1 MRDMRILVTGGAGFI
16 GSHLVEALVGRG
28 HDVVVLD
35 NLTTGKKENLAKVL
49 HQIEFVEGD
58 IREDGVVKGALKDV
72 EAVAHLAALISVIE
86 SMQKLLLYHDVNS
99 MGTLRLLQHSLKS
112 GVKKF
117 VLASSC
123 AVYGDP
129 AKVPVSE
136 TDPVGPLSVYAAS
149 KLSAEEYCRTYGGTG
164 VMSAAILRLFN
175 VYGPRQTFSQYSG
188 VIMQFAERIRNGKPP
203 VIYGDGRQTRDF
215 IFVRD
220 VARFITAAMEMGA
233 SGTFNVGTGRSVTI
247 NRLAEVVLSVMNRED
262 LKPAFAAPRPGDI
275 MHSEAD
281 MSRTLKAL
289 GLKAEVAL
297 EEGLRETI
305 RSIG

>member
-1 MRDMRILVTGGAGFI
+1 MRILVTGGAGFI
-16 GSHLVEALVGRG
+16 GSHLVEALVELG
-28 HDVVVLD
+28 HDVMVLD
-35 NLTTGKKENLAKVL
+35 NLTTGKKENLANVL

-58 IREDGVVKGALKDV
+58 IREDGVVKGALRDV
-72 EAVAHLAALISVIE
+72 EAVAHLAALISVNE
-86 SMQKLLLYHDVNS
+86 SMKKPLLYHDVNS
-99 MGTLRLLQHSLKS
+99 VGTLKLLQHSLKS

-129 AKVPVSE
+129 AKVPISE

-164 VMSAAILRLFN
+164 GMSAAILRLFN
-175 VYGPRQTFSQYSG
+175 VYGSRQTFSQYSG
-188 VIMQFAERIRNGKPP
+188 VITQFADRIRNGKPP

-220 VARFITAAMEMGA
+220 VVRFIMAAIETGA
-233 SGTFNVGTGRSVTI
+233 SGTLNVGTGRSVTI
-247 NRLAEVVLSVMNRED
+247 RRLAEVVLSVMGRED

-305 RSIG
+305 RSLG

>member
-35 NLTTGKKENLAKVL
+35 SLTTGKKENLAKVL
-49 HQIEFVEGD
+49 HQIEFIEGD

-72 EAVAHLAALISVIE
+72 EAVAHLAALISVNE
-86 SMQKLLLYHDVNS
+86 SMKKPLLYHDVNS

-112 GVKKF
+112 GVKRF
-117 VLASSC
+117 VLTSSC

-129 AKVPVSE
+129 PRVPTSE
-136 TDPVGPLSVYAAS
+136 TDPVGPISVYATS

-164 VMSAAILRLFN
+164 GMSTAILRLFN

-188 VIMQFAERIRNGKPP
+188 VIAQFAERIRNGKPP
-203 VIYGDGRQTRDF
+203 VIHGNGGQTRDF

-220 VARFITAAMEMGA
+220 VVRFITAAIEKGA
-233 SGTFNVGTGRSVTI
+233 SGTFNVGTGSSVTI
-247 NRLAEVVLSVMNRED
+247 RRLAEVILNVMGRED
-262 LKPAFAAPRPGDI
+262 LKPTFAAPRPGDI